1 MKTLLRFGALW
12 FVLVLLSGGSA
23 LGSHLLGGEMQY
35 KFLDAN
41 GPQAAPFRYQLTV
54 VVYVNSDSPATPS
67 GLGRPDVEVSI
78 YNKSQGN
85 ARIPLTTI
93 NSPLA
98 SGGLLRIPRTSTVR
112 INPSL
117 PGGCTIP
124 GGNVPVT
131 LAKYTAVVNLPVS
144 FDGYYAFYSDIARN
158 NDVNNIVN
166 PGNTNMSL
174 YTEMAP
180 PLIPNT
186 SPVFSDTAVV
196 VVCQGDTTI
205 LINNA
210 FDADGDRLIY
220 TFGTPAA
227 GNPPFPS
234 FVLPPVPVNYLPGY
248 SAVNPFGPGAGNYA
262 ALNASTGIA
271 RFAATTMGKYVVAID
286 VKEYRRING
295 TEVQVGTTRRDV
307 QLVVRPC
314 APNRSPQFT
323 PATLGQR
330 AFTIEEGQT
339 LNFNLSATDADGNP
353 VSLRVNSGLLDGAG
367 GFNATF
373 AGLPGTIA
381 PGASTGTVTV
391 SGNGSASG
399 QFSFTPRCGEAR
411 PNPYDVAVTATDAA
425 CGSKTV
431 AEVFQI
437 FVTKTTAPT
446 GLTGTQELCDLSRT
460 YTYTATGPAP
470 TNGYSWRVQGGVIQG
485 ASNGSS
491 VQVLWNGSGQGRVSV
506 RNRSTL
512 GCLSD
517 SATSVV
523 NILPAVTLGVTPSS
537 PTICPGQS
545 VTLTASGATSYV
557 WSGGGQTYTGS
568 SITVSPTQT
577 TTYTVTSPN
586 AQCSNG
592 RVTITVN
599 PAVVANAGANRA
611 LCSGEQTTLGT
622 AAVTGYTYQWSPAVG
637 LSSTTVAQPV
647 FSQTLAAG
655 LAPQTLTYTVV
666 ATSPQGCSAASQV
679 VITLNPAAAADAGP
693 DVTVCANQRVRLGTA
708 ALGGYTYQWS
718 PAAGLSSA
726 GAAQPTFTAPTVST
740 AQTLKLYLTATTAQ
754 GCSARDS
761 VLVRI
766 NPRPEADA
774 IQGSS
779 SVCPQAG
786 AVAYSIRNPRG
797 TAYQWLIEG
806 GTIGSGQG
814 TGSVTVNWG
823 STNANAS
830 LKAFRLNAEGCSSDT
845 VVFPVR
851 INQLLA
857 TERPTGPTRVCQT
870 DGPFTYQTQFTNGS
884 SYAWQIIGGTQVSTN
899 QATLQVQWTRP
910 GTGKIVVTETSQPG
924 SVRCLGTS
932 DTLFVTVLP
941 SPAAAPIAGP
951 RRVCA
956 GAGTVSFSVAGA
968 STSTFQWTVQQGTSA
983 PVALSAAG
991 TTATFAV
998 PAPAAVTAP
1007 TSYTLTVRETNALGC
1022 TGVASTMQF
1031 TVVPQLTAA
1040 AVTGPR
1046 SVCPGSFAGLGYS
1059 LAGAPGSTYQWAI
1072 TGGAVVSGQG
1082 TERVQVDFDPNATA
1096 RSVSV
1101 TETSAVGCAASFS
1114 VVLDNATVALNTAS
1128 VDLQD
1133 DRRITL
1139 ALNVPN
1145 NANSPNQVRIMR
1157 RDAGSTAAFAQV
1169 GTVANTAATYTDTG
1183 VNTDDKAY
1191 EYRLDL
1197 VNACGTTLSSTN
1209 HTTMRLE
1216 LTNAEPGQ
1224 GRTEGKVALRWSAY
1238 LGFPVARYEVYR
1250 TADGGQL
1257 QLMTTV
1263 PATASPTYTAGFAS
1277 SAAGFNQGFRIKA
1290 ISAEAQASQAWSNQ
1304 ADAAF
1309 ENKLGFYNVITPNGD
1324 GLNDVFFIR
1333 SVELYPGNSFAV
1345 FNRWGK
1351 EVYRTSN
1358 YRNTWGADGQPAGTY
1373 YFEFKQSNGQI
1384 SKGWFEVVR

>member
-1 MKTLLRFGALW
+1 MW
-12 FVLVLLSGGSA
+12 FVLFLWSGSAA

-41 GPQAAPFRYQLTV
+41 GPQAAPFRYQITV
-54 VVYVNSDSPATPS
+54 VVYVNSDSPATPN
-67 GLGRPDVEVSI
+67 GLGRPDVDVSI
-78 YNKSQGN
+78 YNKSPLSN
-85 ARIPLTTI
+85 ARIPLTTV
-93 NSPLA
+93 NSPFA
-98 SGGLLRIPRTSTVR
+98 TGGLLRIPRTSTVR

-144 FDGYYAFYSDIARN
+144 FEGYYAFYSDIARN
-158 NDVNNIVN
+158 NDVNNIVS

-196 VVCQGDTTI
+196 VVCQGDTTVI
-205 LINNA
+205 INNA

-227 GNPPFPS
+227 GNAPFPN
-234 FVLPPVPVNYLPGY
+234 FVLPPVPVQYLPGF
-248 SAVNPFGPGAGNYA
+248 SAVNPFGPGVGNYA

-271 RFAATTMGKYVVAID
+271 RFAATNMGKYVVAID

-323 PATLGQR
+323 QATLGQR
-330 AFTIEEGQT
+330 TFTIEEGQT
-339 LNFNLSATDADGNP
+339 LAFNLAATDADNNP
-353 VSLRVNSGLLDGAG
+353 VSLRVNSGLLDGAN

-373 AGLPGTIA
+373 AGSPGTIA

-391 SGNGSASG
+391 SGNGNASG

-437 FVTKTTAPT
+437 FVTKTAAPT

-460 YTYTATGPAP
+460 YTYTAAGPAP

-485 ASNGSS
+485 PSNGSS

-506 RNRSTL
+506 RNRSAL

-517 SATSVV
+517 SATSVI
-523 NILPAVTLGVTPSS
+523 NILPAVALGVTPSA
-537 PTICPGQS
+537 PTICAGQP
-545 VTLTASGATSYV
+545 VTLTASGASTFV
-557 WSGGGQTYTGS
+557 WTGDGQTFTGS
-568 SITVSPTQT
+568 SITVSPTRT
-577 TTYTVTSPN
+577 TTYTVTSPG
-586 AQCSNG
+586 APCSNG
-592 RVTITVN
+592 RVTVTVN
-599 PAVVANAGANRA
+599 PAVVANAGPNRA
-611 LCSGEQTTLGT
+611 LCSGEQTTLGS
-622 AAVTGYTYQWSPAVG
+622 AAVTGYTYQWSPAAG
-637 LSSTTVAQPV
+637 LSSPTAAQPV

-655 LAPQTLTYTVV
+655 AVPQTLTYTVV
-666 ATSPQGCSAASQV
+666 ATSAQGCSAASQV
-679 VITLNPAAAADAGP
+679 IVTLNPAATADAGP
-693 DVTVCANQRVRLGTA
+693 DVTVCAGQRVRLGAA

-726 GAAQPTFTAPTVST
+726 ATAQPTFTAPNVATS
-740 AQTLKLYLTATTAQ
+740 QTLKLFLTATTAQ

-761 VLVRI
+761 VLVRV
-766 NPRPEADA
+766 NPRPEADP
-774 IQGSS
+774 IQGSA
-779 SVCPQAG
+779 SVCPQASG
-786 AVAYSIRNPRG
+786 VAYSISNPRG
-797 TAYQWLIEG
+797 TGYQWLVEG
-806 GTIGSGQG
+806 GTISGGQG
-814 TGSVTVNWG
+814 TSSVTVNWG
-823 STNANAS
+823 NTNANAS
-830 LKAFRLNAEGCSSDT
+830 LRAFRFNQAGCSSDT

-857 TERPTGPTRVCQT
+857 TARPTGPTRVCQT

-884 SYAWQIIGGTQVSTN
+884 SYAWQIIGGTQVGTN
-899 QATLQVQWTRP
+899 QASLQVQWTRP

-932 DTLFVTVLP
+932 DTLYVTVLP
-941 SPAAAPIAGP
+941 SPAAAAIAGP

-956 GAGTVSFSVAGA
+956 GAGSVSFSVPGA
-968 STSTFQWTVQQGTSA
+968 STSTFAWAVQQGSGA
-983 PVALSAAG
+983 PVALAATG

-1007 TSYTLTVRETNALGC
+1007 VTYTLTVRETNDLGC
-1022 TGVASTMQF
+1022 TGVPATFQF
-1031 TVVPQLTAA
+1031 TVLPQLTPA
-1040 AVTGPR
+1040 AVAGPR
-1046 SVCPGSFAGLGYS
+1046 SVCPGSFTGLGYS
-1059 LAGAPGSTYQWAI
+1059 LAGTAGSTYQWTI
-1072 TGGAVVSGQG
+1072 TGGTVVSGQG
-1082 TERVQVDFDPNATA
+1082 TERVQVDFDATATA

-1101 TETSAVGCAASFS
+1101 TESSAVGCAATFN

-1157 RDAGSTAAFAQV
+1157 RDAGTTTAFVQV
-1169 GTVANTAATYTDTG
+1169 GTVANTAAAYTDAG
-1183 VNTDDKAY
+1183 VNADDKAY

-1197 VNACGTTLSSTN
+1197 VNACGTTLSSTQ

-1216 LTNAEPGQ
+1216 LTGADPGQ
-1224 GRTEGKVALRWSAY
+1224 ARTEGKVALRWSAY

-1257 QLMTTV
+1257 QLITTV
-1263 PATASPTYTAGFAS
+1263 PATASSTYTASFAS
-1277 SAAGFNQGFRIKA
+1277 SLAGFNQGFRVKA
-1290 ISAEAQASQAWSNQ
+1290 IGTQAQPREAWSNQ
-1304 ADAAF
+1304 ADALF
-1309 ENKLGFYNVITPNGD
+1309 ENQLAFYNVITPNGD

-1351 EVYRTSN
+1351 QVYRTSN
-1358 YRNTWGADGQPAGTY
+1358 YRNTWGADNQPAGSY
-1373 YFEFKQSNGQI
+1373 YFEFKQSNGQTT
-1384 SKGWFEVVR
+1384 KGWFEVVR

>member
-1 MKTLLRFGALW
+1 MWVILSLLGKGTAL
-12 FVLVLLSGGSA
+12 A
-23 LGSHLLGGEMQY
+23 SHLLGGEMQY
-35 KFLDAN
+35 KYLDAN
-41 GPQAAPFRYQLTV
+41 GPQAAPFRYELTV
-54 VVYVNSDSPATPS
+54 VVYVNSDSPATPG
-67 GLGRPDVEVSI
+67 GLGRPDVDVSI
-78 YNKSQGN
+78 YNKSQN
-85 ARIPLTTI
+85 NTRIPLTSV

-98 SGGLLRIPRTSTVR
+98 NGGLLRIPRSSTVR

-158 NDVNNIVN
+158 NDVNNITN

-205 LINNA
+205 IINNA

-220 TFGTPAA
+220 TFGTPSA
-227 GNPPFPS
+227 GNPPFPA
-234 FVLPPVPVNYLPGY
+234 FTLPPVPVTYLPGF
-248 SAVNPFGPGAGNYA
+248 SAVNPFGPGARNYA
-262 ALNASTGIA
+262 SLNASTGIA
-271 RFAATTMGKYVVAID
+271 RYAATNMGKYVVAID

-330 AFTIEEGQT
+330 TFTIEEGQA
-339 LNFNLSATDADGNP
+339 LNFNLAATDADGNP
-353 VSLRVNSGLLDGAG
+353 VSLRVNSGLLDGTG
-367 GFNATF
+367 GYNASF
-373 AGLPGTIA
+373 AGQPGTVA

-399 QFSFTPRCGEAR
+399 QFSFTPRCGDAR

-437 FVTKTTAPT
+437 FVTRTAAPT
-446 GLTGTQELCDLSRT
+446 GLTGTLELCDISRT
-460 YTYTATGPAP
+460 YTYTASGTAPAG
-470 TNGYSWRVQGGVIQG
+470 GYNWRVQGGTIQG
-485 ASNGSS
+485 ANNGSS
-491 VQVLWNGSGQGRVSV
+491 VQVLWNGSAQARVTV
-506 RNRSTL
+506 RSRSAL

-517 SATSVV
+517 SVSSVV
-523 NILPAVTLGVTPSS
+523 SIQPTVALGITPLA
-537 PTICPGQS
+537 PTICAGQS
-545 VTLTASGATSYV
+545 VTLTASGGTTYT
-557 WSGGGQTYTGS
+557 WTGGGQTYTGT
-568 SITVSPTQT
+568 SITVSPGQT
-577 TTYTVTSPN
+577 TTYTVVAADGTC
-586 AQCSNG
+586 ANG
-592 RVTITVN
+592 RVTVTVN

-611 LCSGEQTTLGT
+611 LCSGERTTLGT
-622 AAVTGYTYQWSPAVG
+622 AALAGYTYRWSPATG
-637 LSSTTVAQPV
+637 LSSSTVAQPEL
-647 FSQTLAAG
+647 SQTLAPG
-655 LAPQTLTYTVV
+655 SAPQTLTYTLT
-666 ATSPQGCSAASQV
+666 ATSPEGCSATSQV
-679 VITLNPAAAADAGP
+679 VIILNPAAAADAGP
-693 DVTVCANQRVRLGTA
+693 DVTVCAGQRVRLGVTA
-708 ALGGYTYQWS
+708 LAGYSYQWS
-718 PAAGLSSA
+718 PATGLSNA
-726 GAAQPTFTAPTVST
+726 TVAQPTFTAPPVGA

-761 VLVRI
+761 VLVRV
-766 NPRPEADA
+766 NPRPEADP
-774 IQGSS
+774 IQGSA
-779 SVCPQAG
+779 SVCPQVAG
-786 AVAYSIRNPRG
+786 VAYSIRNPRG

-806 GTIGSGQG
+806 GTIASGQG
-814 TGSVTVNWG
+814 TSNVIVNWG
-823 STNANAS
+823 GTNANAS
-830 LKAFRLNAEGCSSDT
+830 LKAFRLNQEGCSSDT

-857 TERPTGPTRVCQT
+857 TERPTGPARVCQA

-884 SYAWQIIGGTQVSTN
+884 TYAWQIIGGTQVSTN
-899 QATLQVQWTRP
+899 QASLQVQWTRP

-932 DTLFVTVLP
+932 DTLYVTVLP
-941 SPAAAPIAGP
+941 SPAPVAITGP

-956 GAGTVSFSVAGA
+956 GAGTVSFSVPGT
-968 STSTFQWTVQQGTSA
+968 SGSTFQWAVQQGTSA
-983 PVALSAAG
+983 PVALAATG
-991 TTATFAV
+991 ATATFAV
-998 PAPAAVTAP
+998 PAPGAVTAP
-1007 TSYTLTVRETNALGC
+1007 ISYTLTVRETNSAGCLGA
-1022 TGVASTMQF
+1022 ASTMQF

-1046 SVCPGSFAGLGYS
+1046 SVCPGSFTGLGYS
-1059 LAGAPGSTYQWAI
+1059 LVGTAGSTYQWSV
-1072 TGGAVVSGQG
+1072 TGGTVVSGQG
-1082 TERVQVDFDPNATA
+1082 TERVQVDFDANAAA
-1096 RSVSV
+1096 RSISV
-1101 TETSAVGCAASFS
+1101 TESSAVGCAATFN

-1133 DRRITL
+1133 DRRIIL

-1157 RDAGSTAAFAQV
+1157 RDAGSTTAFVQV
-1169 GTVANTAATYTDTG
+1169 GTVANTTASYSDTG
-1183 VNTDDKAY
+1183 VNADDKAY

-1209 HTTMRLE
+1209 HTTIRLE
-1216 LTNAEPGQ
+1216 LTNSEPGQ

-1257 QLMTTV
+1257 QLLTTV
-1263 PATASPTYTAGFAS
+1263 PANANSTYSAGFAS
-1277 SAAGFNQGFRIKA
+1277 SLAGFNQGFRIKA
-1290 ISAEAQASQAWSNQ
+1290 ISSEAQARSAWSNQ

-1309 ENKLGFYNVITPNGD
+1309 ENKLAFYNVITPNGD

-1358 YRNTWGADGQPAGTY
+1358 YRNTWGADKQPAGTY

-1384 SKGWFEVVR
+1384 TKGWFEVVR